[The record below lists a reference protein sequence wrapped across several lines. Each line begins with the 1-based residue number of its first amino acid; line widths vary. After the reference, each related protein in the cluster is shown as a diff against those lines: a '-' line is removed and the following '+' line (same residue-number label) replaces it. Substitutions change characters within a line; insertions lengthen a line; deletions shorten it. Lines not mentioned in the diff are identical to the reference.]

1 MTIFN
6 TNNKS
11 IMLSIFTNKMEGK
24 NKIKMDLYDVHVH
37 PIQFHLYD
45 KESSWT
51 FNIIKTYL
59 NIIQF
64 YKEEF
69 EETKRIIRICKS
81 KQNIQHNRQKNKY
94 KRTNIDLQNIHIKL
108 KIDCNTNPTKNH
120 GLSGAPEGYIV
131 PVPLVA
137 PTVLQTWW

>member
-1 MTIFN
+1 MCMFTQFNSIDTIRN
-6 TNNKS
+6 
-11 IMLSIFTNKMEGK
+11 LLEQ
-24 NKIKMDLYDVHVH
+24 L
-37 PIQFHLYD
+37 
-45 KESSWT
+45 
-51 FNIIKTYL
+51 
-59 NIIQF
+59 IQF

-81 KQNIQHNRQKNKY
+81 QQNIQHNRQKNKY

-108 KIDCNTNPTKNH
+108 KMDCSTNPTKNQ

-137 PTVLQTWW
+137 PTLLQTRL